1 MISLN
6 FKNKSFITNIR
17 TINDHTSCNLYH
29 LIQIQELMITILVL
43 NIKYTTLLEN
53 MFLLKTVF
61 VLIYP
66 KL

>member
-6 FKNKSFITNIR
+6 FKNSSFITNIR
-17 TINDHTSCNLYH
+17 TINYHITCNLYH
-29 LIQIQELMITILVL
+29 FMQIQELMITILVL

-61 VLIYP
+61 GLIYP